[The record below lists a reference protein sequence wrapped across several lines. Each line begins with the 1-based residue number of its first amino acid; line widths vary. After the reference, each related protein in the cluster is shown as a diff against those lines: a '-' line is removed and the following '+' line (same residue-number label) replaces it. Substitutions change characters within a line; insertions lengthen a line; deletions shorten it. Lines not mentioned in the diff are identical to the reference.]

1 MTKHIKII
9 NIEITLKNYVMKGEN
24 HMKRNGLVHHMIDY
38 IKDILS
44 QFNLGKQRET
54 EIFMSSNDF
63 QR

>member
-1 MTKHIKII
+1 
-9 NIEITLKNYVMKGEN
+9 MKGEN

-63 QR
+63 QRLIKYISMKHHVYMMNE

>member
-1 MTKHIKII
+1 
-9 NIEITLKNYVMKGEN
+9 MKGEN

-63 QR
+63 QK